1 MAKKKAAKQ
10 DLSAEAQLVRH
21 SPQGDG
27 GRAKAEGPSF
37 EARLGRV
44 EEIVERLESGE
55 AGLDESLRLYAE
67 GAELIKACRAT
78 LAEAEKRIAKLSEK
92 AGGPGP
98 NGAGAPGEEPFEPE
112 ESEAEQ

>member
-1 MAKKKAAKQ
+1 MAKKKTEKQ
-10 DLSAEAQLVRH
+10 
-21 SPQGDG
+21 
-27 GRAKAEGPSF
+27 EGTTF
-37 EARLGRV
+37 EERLARI

-78 LAEAEKRIAKLSEK
+78 LAEAEKRIAKLSET
-92 AGGPGP
+92 AGDELK
-98 NGAGAPGEEPFEPE
+98 EEPFEPE

>member
-10 DLSAEAQLVRH
+10 E
-21 SPQGDG
+21 
-27 GRAKAEGPSF
+27 EPSF
-37 EARLGRV
+37 EERLGRV

-78 LAEAEKRIAKLSEK
+78 LAEAEKRITKLSET